1 MGKMGI
7 GTGTKYTQYG
17 SVPVPGTK
25 CSSLLALVGFN
36 HLHCQK
42 AAIDTSNVEVEEAI
56 NWLLSQMD
64 DPGCQLAIWKEIG
77 RCLGME
83 PTCILPQLCSVKI
96 KTSQLPL
103 YPLINSLKKA
113 YAFAGVFSEWTFKA
127 LMDSYKTCDDDVLIK
142 TAELVKQGVFLM
154 HVFSKLLL
162 HIL

>member
-17 SVPVPGTK
+17 SVPVPVPGTK

-113 YAFAGVFSEWTFKA
+113 YAFAGVFSVD
-127 LMDSYKTCDDDVLIK
+127 L
-142 TAELVKQGVFLM
+142 QGTYG
-154 HVFSKLLL
+154 LL
-162 HIL
+162 